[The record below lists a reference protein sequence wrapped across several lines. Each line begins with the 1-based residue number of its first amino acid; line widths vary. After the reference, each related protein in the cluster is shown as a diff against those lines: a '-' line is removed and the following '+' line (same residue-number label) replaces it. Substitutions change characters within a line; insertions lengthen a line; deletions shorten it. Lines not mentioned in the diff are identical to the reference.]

1 MRIAMLSPIAWRTP
15 PRHYGPWESAV
26 SLLTEGLVSRGY
38 DVTLF
43 ATGDSETSGKL
54 HAVCARGYEEDR
66 SIMPKVWEGLHIS
79 ELFEHAE
86 DFDIIHNNF
95 DFLPLTYIGLITTPV
110 VTTIHGFSSP
120 GILPVYKK
128 YNGKVFYVSISDAD
142 RSPDLDYIKTI
153 HHGID
158 IKQFDFQPEPEDYL
172 LFFGRIHHDK
182 GAREAIEIAGACN
195 KKLILAGI
203 IQDEAYYHQHIE
215 PHLDNDNAVYVG
227 SAGPVQRNQLL
238 GKACAL
244 LHPINFNEP
253 FGLSV
258 IESMACGTP
267 VIAFDKGSMPELIEN
282 GKNGFLVKTVEE
294 AIDAVA
300 HIKDIDRACCRRHV
314 EQHFTINRMVEEY
327 IQVYETVLEKT
338 KREERRPWGYY
349 KILADDD
356 TYKTKEIVVF
366 PHKRLSLQ
374 RHRRRSEHWYIIDGR
389 AEITLDDEAIVLV
402 TGQSVDIP
410 KGALHRI
417 ANPGS
422 ENVRF
427 IEVQTGDY
435 FGEDDIERFEDD
447 FGRV

>member
-15 PRHYGPWESAV
+15 PRHYGPWESVV

-66 SIMPKVWEGLHIS
+66 SIMPKVWECLHIS

-86 DFDIIHNNF
+86 DFDVIHNNF
-95 DFLPLTYIGLITTPV
+95 DFLPLTYTGLITTPF

-128 YNGKVFYVSISDAD
+128 YNNKVFYVSISDAD

-153 HHGID
+153 YHGID
-158 IKQFDFQPEPEDYL
+158 IKQFDFQPEPDDYL

-182 GAREAIEIAGACN
+182 GAREAIEIARACN

-203 IQDEAYYHQHIE
+203 IQDEAYYHQHVE
-215 PHLDNDNAVYVG
+215 PQLDNYNAVYVG
-227 SAGPVQRNQLL
+227 SADPVQRNRLL
-238 GKACAL
+238 GKAYAL

-267 VIAFDKGSMPELIEN
+267 VIAFNKGSMPELIED
-282 GKNGFLVKTVEE
+282 GKNGFLVKTLDE
-294 AIDAVA
+294 AIDAA
-300 HIKDIDRACCRRHV
+300 AKIKDIDRACCRRRV
-314 EQHFTINRMVEEY
+314 EQYFTIDRMLEEY
-327 IQVYETVLEKT
+327 IQVYETVLEKA
-338 KREERRPWGYY
+338 KPEDHRPWGYY
-349 KILADDD
+349 KILADND
-356 TYKTKEIVVF
+356 TYKNKEIVVF
-366 PHKRLSLQ
+366 SHKRLSLQ
-374 RHRRRSEHWYIIDGR
+374 RHQRRSEHWYIIDGQ
-389 AEITLDDEAIVLV
+389 AEITLDDKTFVLAP
-402 TGQSVDIP
+402 GQSVDIP

-447 FGRV
+447 FGRT